1 MYQTSEGRWFRARVA
16 TPHLSRPQ
24 TRFILLLLDPYCI
37 PLWGKDAAEAPSAF
51 QAAREGRAGKGMH
64 SKGLLGGPAQH
75 TCLIFWTK
83 PCMWLT
89 QSCWGSGDMEISEL
103 GGTWLLISFFF

>member
-24 TRFILLLLDPYCI
+24 TRFILLLLDPYYI

-64 SKGLLGGPAQH
+64 SKGLLGVPAQH
-75 TCLIFWTK
+75 TCLIF
-83 PCMWLT
+83 L
-89 QSCWGSGDMEISEL
+89 D
-103 GGTWLLISFFF
+103 

>member
-1 MYQTSEGRWFRARVA
+1 MYQTSEDRWFRARVA

-37 PLWGKDAAEAPSAF
+37 PLWGKDAAEAPPAF
-51 QAAREGRAGKGMH
+51 QAAREGRAGKDMH

-75 TCLIFWTK
+75 TCLILLDQTLHMAHTELLGK
-83 PCMWLT
+83 
-89 QSCWGSGDMEISEL
+89 WGHGISEL
-103 GGTWLLISFFF
+103 GGSWLLVSFFF